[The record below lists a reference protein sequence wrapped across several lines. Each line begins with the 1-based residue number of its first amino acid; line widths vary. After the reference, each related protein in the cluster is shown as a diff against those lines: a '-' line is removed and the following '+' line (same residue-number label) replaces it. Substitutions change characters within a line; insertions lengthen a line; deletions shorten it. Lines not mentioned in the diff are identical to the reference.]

1 MTSKKQRFVYAIPLL
16 VVFALLPAT
25 PLFAGFG
32 GHNMKGDFGVLSAS
46 QPPPG
51 FYAIADENTQNR
63 KQLDRV
69 TQCN

>member
-1 MTSKKQRFVYAIPLL
+1 MPTTLHTFICSLASIVALSLL
-16 VVFALLPAT
+16 SANAS
-25 PLFAGFG
+25 FAGFG